1 MSVDIQRAAFKEW
14 LKKNNLTPFAA
25 AKAAGISPGTIYNY
39 LSGVSGSLSSGVLQ
53 KLAIA
58 TGNPVDAILT
68 GDGPVMPIR
77 VAYRVGATGKM
88 FATDDSEVLM
98 VARPP
103 GVSLQD
109 NVTAA
114 IIEGDGLLP
123 IPSGWCVFFRTAAE
137 QPEALVNQ
145 MAVVR
150 FNGGGDRPFVRTI
163 RRGATAGLFTLQA
176 FGGGLVEDVEI
187 VAAHRIVSFAKP
199 E

>member
-1 MSVDIQRAAFKEW
+1 M
-14 LKKNNLTPFAA
+14 P
-25 AKAAGISPGTIYNY
+25 
-39 LSGVSGSLSSGVLQ
+39 
-53 KLAIA
+53 
-58 TGNPVDAILT
+58 
-68 GDGPVMPIR
+68 PIR
-77 VAYRVGATGKM
+77 IAYRVGATGKM
-88 FATDDSEVLM
+88 FSVDDDERLV

-103 GVSLQD
+103 GVAASED
-109 NVTAA
+109 ITAA

-137 QPEALVNQ
+137 QPEALLNQ

-163 RRGATAGLFTLQA
+163 RRGGTDGLFTLQA

-187 VAAHRIVSFAKP
+187 VAAHRIISFAKP